1 MSENKKTEKV
11 PVKILLIYSTFLYAA
26 WSAVHFWVEPWIDSL
41 ENDVLS
47 AAVIEGVFKNLIW
60 TLPALILI
68 HKYQDGLFVGLKE
81 MFTPNKNCVKYLW
94 VFPAMA
100 AYIVLGLVLHGG
112 SFAIKGTFGADDI
125 IVVIFVGLTEELV
138 FRGWLLNATERIGEN
153 KALAI
158 NAAMFLLIHFPTWI
172 VSGAFV
178 NNFVSFGFVSIIAL
192 SVIFGLMFLR
202 TRNILVPIA
211 LHMMWDLLL
220 FMWY

>member
-1 MSENKKTEKV
+1 
-11 PVKILLIYSTFLYAA
+11 
-26 WSAVHFWVEPWIDSL
+26 
-41 ENDVLS
+41 
-47 AAVIEGVFKNLIW
+47 
-60 TLPALILI
+60 
-68 HKYQDGLFVGLKE
+68 
-81 MFTPNKNCVKYLW
+81 
-94 VFPAMA
+94 MA

-158 NAAMFLLIHFPTWI
+158 NAAMFLLIHFPIWI